1 LQQGSGVPSS
11 RGDERTCLN
20 ILLTGFSGFIGR
32 PLRER
37 LVSDGHHLR
46 LAGRRHPADM
56 KPVEDWLHFDMI
68 GPEQAPLDPVDL
80 AGIDVVVNTV
90 GILRE
95 APGRRFQTLHVDGP
109 RRLFDAS
116 VRAGV
121 SRIVHVSALGA
132 DESAQSRYHLSKK
145 AGDDSLLQ
153 LPISSV
159 VVQPSLVYGPGGVSA
174 RLFTR
179 LAAAPV
185 LMLPGGGHQQIQ
197 PIHIEDLVEALAA
210 LATGAG
216 AVTGRVA
223 LVGPEALAFR
233 DFLQRLR
240 RSLGLVSAW
249 QIAVPAP
256 LVRIAATVGDHV
268 PASPLDSDTWQMLQR
283 GNVAPVEATHML
295 LGREPRPVERFVAP
309 EEAESVRHSA
319 QLGVFLPI
327 LRGSVAVV
335 WMVTG
340 VLSLGIYPVAES
352 YGLLEQAGVPRTL
365 TPLFLYGAAVL
376 DLAFGVLTLVMQR
389 RARLWLAQIAV
400 IVGYTAIISLRLPE
414 FWLHPYG
421 PILKNLPML
430 AVLWLLY
437 VIDRGDSRR

>member
-1 LQQGSGVPSS
+1 MQ
-11 RGDERTCLN
+11 
-20 ILLTGFSGFIGR
+20 
-32 PLRER
+32 
-37 LVSDGHHLR
+37 
-46 LAGRRHPADM
+46 PA
-56 KPVEDWLHFDMI
+56 EDWLHFDMTR
-68 GPEQAPLDPVDL
+68 LDGAGLDAAGL
-80 AGIDVVVNTV
+80 AGIDVVVNTI

-95 APGRRFQTLHVDGP
+95 APGRRFQILHVDGP
-109 RRLFDAS
+109 RRLFEAS
-116 VRAGV
+116 LKAGV

-132 DESAQSRYHLSKK
+132 DDLAQSRYHLSKR

-159 VVQPSLVYGPGGVSA
+159 VVQPSLVYGSGGVSA

-185 LMLPGGGHQQIQ
+185 LLLPAGGHQQIQ
-197 PIHIEDLVEALAA
+197 PVHIDDLVQALAA
-210 LATGAG
+210 LATGSG
-216 AVTGRVA
+216 ALTGRVA

-233 DFLQRLR
+233 DFVQRLR
-240 RSLGLVSAW
+240 SSLGLPSAW
-249 QIAVPAP
+249 EIAVPAP
-256 LVRIAATVGDHV
+256 LVRIAAAIGDHL

-283 GNVAPVEATHML
+283 GNVAPVEATRAL

-309 EEAESVRHSA
+309 ENAQAVRHSA
-319 QLGVFLPI
+319 QLDVFLPI

-335 WMVTG
+335 WIVTG

-352 YGLLEQAGVPRTL
+352 HALLEQAGVPRNL
-365 TPLFLYGAAVL
+365 APLFLYGAAAL
-376 DLAFGVLTLVMQR
+376 DLVFGILTLVMKR

-400 IVGYTAIISLRLPE
+400 IVGYTAIISVRLPE

-430 AVLWLLY
+430 AALWLLY
-437 VIDRGDSRR
+437 VVDRGDSRR